1 MGFMRSTIWVAINLV
16 VVVVAVDMVVVAA
29 TLMVALA
36 LGGLPAVMYSDA

>member
-1 MGFMRSTIWVAINLV
+1 MGFMRSTIWVAINII
-16 VVVVAVDMVVVAA
+16 VVVAVDMVVVAA